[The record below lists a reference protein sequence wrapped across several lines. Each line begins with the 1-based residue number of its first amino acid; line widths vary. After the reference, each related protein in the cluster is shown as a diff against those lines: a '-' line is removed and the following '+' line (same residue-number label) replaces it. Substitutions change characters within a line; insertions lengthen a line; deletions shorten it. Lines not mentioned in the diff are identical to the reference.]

1 MHRLEVNKLRN
12 AAKFF
17 GHLLHTSAIEWS
29 CLQSIRLTEEDTTA
43 SSRIFIKIL
52 FQDLAENLGIDKLS
66 KKLKEET
73 LHPYLEGVFP
83 KDSVENARFSINFFT
98 SIGLGAITEDL
109 REFIKSAPRLLLE
122 KKYAELL
129 AQANVESASDE
140 SSDSDSSS
148 SDSSSSSES
157 SAEEEARRKSKKRR

>member
-1 MHRLEVNKLRN
+1 M
-12 AAKFF
+12 
-17 GHLLHTSAIEWS
+17 
-29 CLQSIRLTEEDTTA
+29 
-43 SSRIFIKIL
+43 
-52 FQDLAENLGIDKLS
+52 GIDKLS

-73 LHPYLEGVFP
+73 LQPYLEGVFP

-140 SSDSDSSS
+140 SESSDSDSSS

-157 SAEEEARRKSKKRR
+157 SAGEDARRKSKKRR